1 MCGFPELTSVASLPL
16 GLVSDTHTVTRVHN
30 RGLLHDKTILLQP
43 GDVAPGV
50 GQRNLVNLI
59 GVEPNL
65 ALSAL
70 EHGSGKA
77 LLQLERHLNLGKDEL
92 VRPQEMGYSM

>member
-1 MCGFPELTSVASLPL
+1 MTSLPL
-16 GLVSDTHTVTRVHN
+16 GLISDTHTVARVHN
-30 RGLLHDKTILLQP
+30 SGLLHDKTILLQS

-77 LLQLERHLNLGKDEL
+77 LLQLERHLNSGKD
-92 VRPQEMGYSM
+92 